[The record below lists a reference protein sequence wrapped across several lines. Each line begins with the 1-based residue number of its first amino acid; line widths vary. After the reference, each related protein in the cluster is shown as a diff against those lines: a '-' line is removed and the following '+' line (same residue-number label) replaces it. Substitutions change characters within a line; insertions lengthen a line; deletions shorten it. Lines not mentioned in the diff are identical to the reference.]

1 MQVYPTM
8 FNKTKIVRVF
18 LPGFAKNRR
27 VEKEGLTGGKKSK
40 KRGAPKYA
48 GISNDVYENKG
59 RKKGALGKSD
69 DVDENKHVIGSIQR
83 CL

>member
-8 FNKTKIVRVF
+8 FNKTKIVSAFYR
-18 LPGFAKNRR
+18 GFPKNRVLKR
-27 VEKEGLTGGKKSK
+27 KDLQGKKEQK
-40 KRGAPKYA
+40 KGGPKNA
-48 GISNDVYENKG
+48 GISNDIYENKG
-59 RKKGALGKSD
+59 RKKGAWGKSN